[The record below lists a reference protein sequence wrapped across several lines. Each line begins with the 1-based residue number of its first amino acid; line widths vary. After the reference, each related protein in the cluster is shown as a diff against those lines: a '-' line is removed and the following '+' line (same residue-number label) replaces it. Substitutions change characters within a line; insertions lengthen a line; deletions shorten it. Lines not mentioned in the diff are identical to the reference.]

1 MTHVAAGVMYC
12 LCVRNVLPVSTVTV
26 LPMPRCRTSLYLQ
39 EGPNATPDYVSAA
52 LVAGGA
58 VCGDIVVVQC
68 GDVVTMT
75 YSVW

>member
-1 MTHVAAGVMYC
+1 MWGDNYC

-39 EGPNATPDYVSAA
+39 EHTHATPDDVSGA
-52 LVAGGA
+52 LVSWR
-58 VCGDIVVVQC
+58 
-68 GDVVTMT
+68 